1 MKSGPLTPDPENGC
15 PVTHCLSLIGGK
27 WKPVILFCIAGGV
40 NRFGAMS
47 RAIPVVTKQM
57 LTQQLRELE
66 TDGLIHRQIFAEVP
80 PRVEYS
86 LTERGRSVL
95 PVVQAMR
102 DWGLRDAAVSAAIG
116 ITPDQLTGVV
126 SHTGHAAQ

>member
-1 MKSGPLTPDPENGC
+1 MKNRLKAPDPSNAC

-40 NRFGAMS
+40 DRFGAMQ
-47 RAIPVVTKQM
+47 RAIPAVTKQM

-66 TDGLIHRQIFAEVP
+66 KDGLINRKVFAVVP

-86 LTERGRSVL
+86 LTERGRSIL
-95 PVVQAMR
+95 PVIRAMR
-102 DWGLRDAAVSAAIG
+102 EWGMADRSKG
-116 ITPDQLTGVV
+116 
-126 SHTGHAAQ
+126 

>member
-1 MKSGPLTPDPENGC
+1 
-15 PVTHCLSLIGGK
+15 
-27 WKPVILFCIAGGV
+27 
-40 NRFGAMS
+40 
-47 RAIPVVTKQM
+47 M

-102 DWGLRDAAVSAAIG
+102 DWGLRDAAVSAAIA
-116 ITPDQLTGVV
+116 IMPDQLTGVV